1 MTIPVRTMNENPY
14 QPPTTTVTQISVPPT
29 RKFRWG
35 IIPATFFWLYLPAV
49 VMVSGGCVILTLRS
63 WRRFAELWA
72 AGERAIP
79 LLASALPPLSV
90 CAVIAIYSCANA
102 WMKGRWRRAILLTV
116 VFCAVNAVGEK
127 VTSHLIPT
135 VYARILFTNKIPR
148 AIAVRGEEWHRPPGL

>member
-79 LLASALPPLSV
+79 LLAIALPPLSV

-102 WMKGRWRRAILLTV
+102 WMKGRWRRAILLSV
-116 VFCAVNAVGEK
+116 VFCAVMAVGEK

-135 VYARILFTNKIPR
+135 VYARILFTNEIPR
-148 AIAVRGEEWHRPPGL
+148 AVDVRGEEWHRPPGL